1 MQQQQKKK
9 SSSKFSQKEKG
20 KPHMMNKIDDNYVF
34 FIINWSIY
42 GQIVEDAK
50 GVLRSFLNWQ
60 VCHTKREGNSEAH
73 GLAKEGVH
81 PVMNRV

>member
-1 MQQQQKKK
+1 
-9 SSSKFSQKEKG
+9 
-20 KPHMMNKIDDNYVF
+20 MNKIDDNYVF

-81 PVMNRV
+81 PVMIRVWVDSVAEGIN

>member
-9 SSSKFSQKEKG
+9 IKFKIFPKKKG
-20 KPHMMNKIDDNYVF
+20 KPHMNKIDDNYVF